1 MTIFEGGFADDPRL
15 ADLFAEGGPFE
26 ITETI
31 VDGSPVR
38 TYLRC
43 PRTLA
48 DIFARSAAHGD
59 LVSMVYRDQ
68 RLTFADIRAQALAL
82 ARTFRADYGVAP
94 GDRVMIAMRNRPEFT
109 VAFWAAVTCG
119 AIAVPVNAWWQ
130 GPELAAAVAESEPKV
145 IIADPERI
153 TRFRES
159 GCAVP
164 VIGVGE
170 AYGETCYEDCAFGEQ
185 LPVDDIVARKPDDPA
200 AILYTSGTTGRP
212 KGVVITHR
220 GVTHNVMNMALM
232 MRRGM
237 LIASSAPAVQQR
249 QSAGLLG
256 THLFHIGGIA
266 AIVNSALTGA
276 KIVMLHKWDVDDVLR
291 LGKEEQVTG
300 LGGVPTMVRKML
312 AHPDI
317 GDFAGKVLSFQ
328 MGAASVPP
336 DIALKAREVLGDN
349 LLIFNGYGATET
361 TSAMAT
367 NVGDEYAS
375 HPSSVGKL
383 NPTAELRIVAEG
395 RDLGPNE
402 LGELWFRSPQIARGY
417 WNNPEAT
424 AESFVDGW
432 WRTGDVGY
440 IDDDGFIYV
449 VDRIKDIIIRGGEN
463 VYCVEVESV
472 LFEHSDIVDVAVV
485 AVPDE
490 MLGEKV
496 CAVVIPAPGCE
507 PTLDALRRFATDRLA
522 YFKLPELLVL
532 TDDVPRTAT
541 GKIAKRRLRDQLG
554 TDLSAAIRP

>member
-1 MTIFEGGFADDPRL
+1 MTIFSGGFADDPRL
-15 ADLFAEGGPFE
+15 ADLFAPGGPFE
-26 ITETI
+26 IAEAVI
-31 VDGSPVR
+31 NGRAVR
-38 TYLRC
+38 TYARC

-59 LVSMVYRDQ
+59 LDSMVYRDQ
-68 RLTFADIRAQALAL
+68 RLTFTDIRDQALAL
-82 ARTFRADYGVAP
+82 AHAFRTDYDVAP
-94 GDRVMIAMRNRPEFT
+94 GDRVMIAMRNLPQFA
-109 VAFWAAVTCG
+109 VAFWASVVCG
-119 AIAVPVNAWWQ
+119 AIVVPVNAWWQ
-130 GPELAAAVAESEPKV
+130 GPELVAAVEESQPKA
-145 IIADPERI
+145 IIADPERVD
-153 TRFRES
+153 RLRQAGS
-159 GCAVP
+159 AVP
-164 VIGVGE
+164 IIGVGYAE
-170 AYGETCYEDCAFGEQ
+170 DVVRYEDCAFGEQ
-185 LPVDDIVARKPDDPA
+185 LAVADIAVRAPDDPV

-232 MRRGM
+232 MRRGL

-266 AIVNSALTGA
+266 AIVNSALTGT

-291 LGKEEQVTG
+291 LGKEEHVTG
-300 LGGVPTMVRKML
+300 LGGVPTLVRKML
-312 AHPDI
+312 AHPDV

-328 MGAASVPP
+328 MGAASVPT
-336 DIALKAREVLGDN
+336 DIPLKAREVLGEN

-367 NVGDEYAS
+367 NVGDEYAD

-383 NPTAELRIVAEG
+383 NPTADLRIVADG

-424 AESFVDGW
+424 AESFIDGW

-449 VDRIKDIIIRGGEN
+449 IDRIKDVIIRGGEN
-463 VYCVEVESV
+463 VYCVEIESV
-472 LFEHSDIVDVAVV
+472 LFEHPDVADVAVV

-490 MLGEKV
+490 TLGEKV

-507 PTLDALRRFATDRLA
+507 PTLDALRGFAADRLA

-554 TDLSAAIRP
+554 TDLAAAIRP

>member
-1 MTIFEGGFADDPRL
+1 MTIFTGGFADDPRL
-15 ADLFAEGGPFE
+15 AELFAEGGPFE
-26 ITETI
+26 TGETL
-31 VDGSPVR
+31 VDGHPVR
-38 TYLRC
+38 TYLHG

-48 DIFARSAAHGD
+48 DIFAQSAGHGD
-59 LVSMVYRDQ
+59 LVSMVYREQ
-68 RLTFADIRAQALAL
+68 RLTFADIRAQALSL
-82 ARTFRADYGVAP
+82 AHSFRSDFGVAP
-94 GDRVMIAMRNRPEFT
+94 GDRVMIAMRNLPQFA
-109 VAFWAAVTCG
+109 VAFWASVACG

-130 GPELAAAVAESEPKV
+130 GPELAAAVDESQPKV
-145 IIADPERI
+145 IVADAERAD
-153 TRFRES
+153 RLRQS
-159 GCAVP
+159 GCAVTL
-164 VIGVGE
+164 IGVGTPDG
-170 AYGETCYEDCAFGEQ
+170 AVRYDDCAFGAHTSAGDLAVRQ
-185 LPVDDIVARKPDDPA
+185 PDDPV

-220 GVTHNVMNMALM
+220 GITHNVMNMALM

-237 LIASSAPAVQQR
+237 VIASTPPAVQQR

-276 KIVMLHKWDVDDVLR
+276 KIVMLHRWDVDDVLR
-291 LGKEEQVTG
+291 LGREEQVTG

-317 GDFAGKVLSFQ
+317 GDFAGQVLSFQ

-336 DIALKAREVLGDN
+336 DIPIRAREVLGDN
-349 LLIFNGYGATET
+349 LLIVNGYGATET

-367 NVGDEYAS
+367 NVGDEYAA

-383 NPTAELRIVAEG
+383 NPTADLRIVTDG
-395 RDLGPNE
+395 RNLGTGQ
-402 LGELWFRSPQIARGY
+402 LGELWFRSPQTARGY
-417 WNNPEAT
+417 WNNPGAT

-449 VDRIKDIIIRGGEN
+449 VDRIKDVIIRGGEN
-463 VYCVEVESV
+463 VYCVEIESV
-472 LFEHSDIVDVAVV
+472 LVEHPAVVDVAVV

-490 MLGEKV
+490 SLGEKV
-496 CAVVIPAPGCE
+496 CAVVIPEPGHE
-507 PTLDALRRFATDRLA
+507 PTLTDLRDFAAGRLA

-532 TDDVPRTAT
+532 ADDVPRTAT
-541 GKIAKRRLRDQLG
+541 GKIAKRRLRDRIG
-554 TDLSAAIRP
+554 TDPAAVIGE

>member
-1 MTIFEGGFADDPRL
+1 MTIFSGGFADDPRV
-15 ADLFAEGGPFE
+15 ADLLAPGGPFE

-31 VDGSPVR
+31 VDGRPVR
-38 TYLRC
+38 TYVRC

-48 DIFARSAAHGD
+48 DIFTRSAAHGD
-59 LVSMVYRDQ
+59 LDSMVYRDQ
-68 RLTFADIRAQALAL
+68 RLTFTDIHTQALAL
-82 ARTFRADYGVAP
+82 AQTFRADYGVAP
-94 GDRVMIAMRNRPEFT
+94 GDRVMIAIRNRPEFT
-109 VAFWAAVTCG
+109 VAFWASVVCG

-145 IIADPERI
+145 IVADSERI
-153 TRFRES
+153 GRFQES

-164 VIGVGE
+164 LIGADGAE
-170 AYGETCYEDCAFGEQ
+170 DARHYEDCAFGEQ
-185 LPVDDIVARKPDDPA
+185 LAADDIAVREPDDPV

-220 GVTHNVMNMALM
+220 GITHNVMNMALM

-237 LIASSAPAVQQR
+237 LIASTPPAVQQR

-266 AIVNSALTGA
+266 AIVNSALTGT
-276 KIVMLHKWDVDDVLR
+276 KIVMLHKWDVNDVLR

-312 AHPDI
+312 THPDI
-317 GDFAGKVLSFQ
+317 GDFAGKVMSFQ

-336 DIALKAREVLGDN
+336 DIPIRAREVLGDN

-367 NVGDEYAS
+367 NVGDEYAA

-383 NPTAELRIVAEG
+383 NPTADVRIVADG
-395 RDLGPNE
+395 RDLGTGE
-402 LGELWFRSPQIARGY
+402 LGELWFRSPQIAHGY
-417 WNNPEAT
+417 WNNPDAT

-449 VDRIKDIIIRGGEN
+449 VDRIKDVIIRGGEN

-472 LFEHSDIVDVAVV
+472 LFTHPDVLDVA
-485 AVPDE
+485 AIGIPDE
-490 MLGEKV
+490 SLGERV
-496 CAVVIPAPGCE
+496 CAVVIPQPGRQ
-507 PTLDALRRFATDRLA
+507 PTLADLRDFAAARLA
-522 YFKLPELLVL
+522 YFKLPESLRLV
-532 TDDVPRTAT
+532 DDVPRTAT
-541 GKIAKRRLRDQLG
+541 GKIAKRQLRDELR
-554 TDLSAAIRP
+554 TDTLHT

>member
-1 MTIFEGGFADDPRL
+1 MTIFSGGFADDPRV
-15 ADLFAEGGPFE
+15 ADLLAPGGPFE

-31 VDGSPVR
+31 VDGRPVR
-38 TYLRC
+38 TYVRC

-48 DIFARSAAHGD
+48 DIFTRSAAHGD
-59 LVSMVYRDQ
+59 LDSMVYRDQ
-68 RLTFADIRAQALAL
+68 RLTFTDIHTQALAL
-82 ARTFRADYGVAP
+82 AQTFRADYGVAP
-94 GDRVMIAMRNRPEFT
+94 GDRVMIAIRNRPEFT
-109 VAFWAAVTCG
+109 VAFWASVVCG

-145 IIADPERI
+145 IVADSERI
-153 TRFRES
+153 GRFQES

-164 VIGVGE
+164 LIGADGAE
-170 AYGETCYEDCAFGEQ
+170 DARHYEDCAFGEQ
-185 LPVDDIVARKPDDPA
+185 LAADDIAVREPDDPV

-220 GVTHNVMNMALM
+220 GITHNVMNMALM

-237 LIASSAPAVQQR
+237 LIASTPPAIQQR

-266 AIVNSALTGA
+266 AIVNSALTGT

-291 LGKEEQVTG
+291 LGKAEQVTG

-312 AHPDI
+312 SHPDI
-317 GDFAGKVLSFQ
+317 GDFAGKVMSFQ
-328 MGAASVPP
+328 MGAASIPP
-336 DIALKAREVLGDN
+336 DIPIRAREVLGDN

-367 NVGDEYAS
+367 NVGDEYAA

-383 NPTAELRIVAEG
+383 NPTADLRIVADG
-395 RDLGPNE
+395 CDLGINE
-402 LGELWFRSPQIARGY
+402 LGELWFRSPQIAHGY

-440 IDDDGFIYV
+440 VDDDGFIYV
-449 VDRIKDIIIRGGEN
+449 VDRIKDVIIRGGEN
-463 VYCVEVESV
+463 VYCVEIESV
-472 LFEHSDIVDVAVV
+472 LFTHPDVLDVA
-485 AVPDE
+485 AIGIPDE
-490 MLGEKV
+490 SLGERV
-496 CAVVIPAPGCE
+496 CAVVIPQPGRR
-507 PTLDALRRFATDRLA
+507 PTLADLRDFAAARLA
-522 YFKLPELLVL
+522 YFKLPESVRLV
-532 TDDVPRTAT
+532 DDVPRTAT
-541 GKIAKRRLRDQLG
+541 GKIAKRQLRDELR
-554 TDLSAAIRP
+554 TDTLHT